1 MITRSRFTLILL
13 VMTSLLVGC
22 KSTGP
27 VAKSHNEPVV
37 EDHASR
43 PYAFSTGVFYAFDFN
58 NPAVAGFNEAASLK
72 SLLESGLAVTDVWYK
87 QGSRS
92 CRPPGSDMA
101 MDAIVEPVFL
111 VRMDSANDKL
121 LKMGY
126 LMTKEPGLGDCAY
139 VVRHYK
145 IKK

>member
-1 MITRSRFTLILL
+1 MITRSGFALILL
-13 VMTSLLVGC
+13 VLTCLLVGC

-27 VAKSHNEPVV
+27 IAKSNNEAVV
-37 EDHASR
+37 EDHAGQ
-43 PYAFSTGVFYAFDFN
+43 PYAFSSGVFYVFDFN
-58 NPAVAGFNEAASLK
+58 NPTVAGFNESACLK
-72 SLLESGLAVTDVWYK
+72 SLLDSGLAVTDVWYK

-111 VRMDSANDKL
+111 VRMDSANDKM